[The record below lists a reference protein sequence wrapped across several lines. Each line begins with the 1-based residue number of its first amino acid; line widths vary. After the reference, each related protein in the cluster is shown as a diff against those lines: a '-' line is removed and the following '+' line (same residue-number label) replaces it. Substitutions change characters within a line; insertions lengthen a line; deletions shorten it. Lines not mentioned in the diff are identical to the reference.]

1 MIKKGDIIK
10 ANAEVYCITNE
21 KVYCVA
27 LTDEVK
33 GEKIKVMVIEDNN
46 LTTCGDKAIGK
57 VFTVQPR
64 YFDVVDYTDVNAKE
78 KDRVLKIAMK
88 LCKRSRVVCECI
100 NRYIEDRQIGFDM
113 ISPFM
118 DWGYASDNGKKFT
131 ILEFN
136 FSYLPILI
144 VFGLGVIIGILSTI
158 KIIRHFLET
167 ARPQMIYLILGLMI
181 GSLYAVF
188 MGPTTLEV
196 PQPPMSLSTF
206 NIIFFIIGGAVIIG
220 LEQFSK
226 VIEKKH
232 K

>member
-33 GEKIKVMVIEDNN
+33 GDKIKVMVIEDNN

-57 VFTVQPR
+57 VFPVDPR

-88 LCKRSRVVCECI
+88 LCKRSTVVCECI

-136 FSYLPILI
+136 FSYLSI
-144 VFGLGVIIGILSTI
+144 GLRVETLYKYTIDCKDIGIENYHDGTITLRRLKGVISGGDRLMNCV
-158 KIIRHFLET
+158 KLYDRRE
-167 ARPQMIYLILGLMI
+167 QM
-181 GSLYAVF
+181 S
-188 MGPTTLEV
+188 
-196 PQPPMSLSTF
+196 
-206 NIIFFIIGGAVIIG
+206 N
-220 LEQFSK
+220 
-226 VIEKKH
+226 
-232 K
+232 

>member
-57 VFTVQPR
+57 VFPVDPR

-88 LCKRSRVVCECI
+88 LCKRSTVVCECI

-136 FSYLPILI
+136 FSYLSI
-144 VFGLGVIIGILSTI
+144 GLRVETLYKYTIDCKDIGIENYHDGTITLRRLKGVISGGDRLMNCV
-158 KIIRHFLET
+158 KLYDRRE
-167 ARPQMIYLILGLMI
+167 QM
-181 GSLYAVF
+181 S
-188 MGPTTLEV
+188 
-196 PQPPMSLSTF
+196 
-206 NIIFFIIGGAVIIG
+206 N
-220 LEQFSK
+220 
-226 VIEKKH
+226 
-232 K
+232 

>member
-1 MIKKGDIIK
+1 M
-10 ANAEVYCITNE
+10 
-21 KVYCVA
+21 
-27 LTDEVK
+27 LT
-33 GEKIKVMVIEDNN
+33 
-46 LTTCGDKAIGK
+46 
-57 VFTVQPR
+57 
-64 YFDVVDYTDVNAKE
+64 
-78 KDRVLKIAMK
+78 
-88 LCKRSRVVCECI
+88 
-100 NRYIEDRQIGFDM
+100 
-113 ISPFM
+113 
-118 DWGYASDNGKKFT
+118 
-131 ILEFN
+131 FN

-144 VFGLGVIIGILSTI
+144 VFGLGVMIGILSTI

>member
-78 KDRVLKIAMK
+78 KDRVLKMAMK

-136 FSYLPILI
+136 FSYLSI
-144 VFGLGVIIGILSTI
+144 GLRVETLYKYTIDCKDIGIENYHDGTITLRRLKGVISGGD
-158 KIIRHFLET
+158 R
-167 ARPQMIYLILGLMI
+167 LMNCVK
-181 GSLYAVF
+181 LYDR
-188 MGPTTLEV
+188 TDE
-196 PQPPMSLSTF
+196 
-206 NIIFFIIGGAVIIG
+206 
-220 LEQFSK
+220 
-226 VIEKKH
+226 
-232 K
+232 

>member
-46 LTTCGDKAIGK
+46 LTAYSNKAIGK
-57 VFTVQPR
+57 VFPVDPR
-64 YFDVVDYTDVNAKE
+64 YFDVVDYTDINVKE
-78 KDRVLKIAMK
+78 KDRVLKMAMK
-88 LCKRSRVVCECI
+88 LCKRSTVVCECI

-136 FSYLPILI
+136 FSYLSI
-144 VFGLGVIIGILSTI
+144 GLRVETLYKYTIDCKDIGIENYHDCTITLRRLKGVISGGD
-158 KIIRHFLET
+158 R
-167 ARPQMIYLILGLMI
+167 LMNCVK
-181 GSLYAVF
+181 LYDR
-188 MGPTTLEV
+188 TDE
-196 PQPPMSLSTF
+196 
-206 NIIFFIIGGAVIIG
+206 
-220 LEQFSK
+220 
-226 VIEKKH
+226 
-232 K
+232 

>member
-10 ANAEVYCITNE
+10 ANAEVYGITNE

-33 GEKIKVMVIEDNN
+33 GEKIEVMVIEDNN

-88 LCKRSRVVCECI
+88 LCKRSTVVCECI

-136 FSYLPILI
+136 FSYLPI
-144 VFGLGVIIGILSTI
+144 GLRVETLYKYTIDCKDIGIENYHDCTITLRRLKGVISGGDRLMNCV
-158 KIIRHFLET
+158 KLYDRRE
-167 ARPQMIYLILGLMI
+167 QM
-181 GSLYAVF
+181 S
-188 MGPTTLEV
+188 
-196 PQPPMSLSTF
+196 
-206 NIIFFIIGGAVIIG
+206 N
-220 LEQFSK
+220 
-226 VIEKKH
+226 
-232 K
+232 

>member
-136 FSYLPILI
+136 LSYLSI
-144 VFGLGVIIGILSTI
+144 GLRVETLYKYTIDCKDIGIENYHDGTITLRRLKGVISGGD
-158 KIIRHFLET
+158 R
-167 ARPQMIYLILGLMI
+167 LMNCVK
-181 GSLYAVF
+181 LYDR
-188 MGPTTLEV
+188 TDE
-196 PQPPMSLSTF
+196 
-206 NIIFFIIGGAVIIG
+206 
-220 LEQFSK
+220 
-226 VIEKKH
+226 
-232 K
+232 